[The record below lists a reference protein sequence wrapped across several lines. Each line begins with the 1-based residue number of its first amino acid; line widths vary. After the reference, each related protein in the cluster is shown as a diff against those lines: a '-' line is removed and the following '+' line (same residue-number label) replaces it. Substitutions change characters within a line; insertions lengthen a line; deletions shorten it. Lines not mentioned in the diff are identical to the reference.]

1 MPRTP
6 QDSSSRSPPTLS
18 LASGTAC
25 CLTKALLLL
34 SGRFYLSGSRVRWR
48 LADCRWEWSTGS
60 QVGGAVPA
68 VLGTGAHWGPKMAQ
82 KHPPGTKHFC
92 LFLLHYNTWEKGC
105 GESPSYV
112 EWQQATE
119 RETEIF
125 ANLFQTVNA
134 LVILALWL
142 FQAAIGATWL
152 GNVLCQPCASQGENC
167 N

>member
-1 MPRTP
+1 MPQTP
-6 QDSSSRSPPTLS
+6 QGSSSRSAPTLS

-34 SGRFYLSGSRVRWR
+34 SGHFYLSGSRARWR
-48 LADCRWEWSTGS
+48 LADSRWGWSTGS

-68 VLGTGAHWGPKMAQ
+68 FLGTGNSLGPKDGS
-82 KHPPGTKHFC
+82 KTSPSIKYFC
-92 LFLLHYNTWEKGC
+92 LILLHCNTWEKGC

-112 EWQQATE
+112 EWQQATK
-119 RETEIF
+119 RKTEIF

-134 LVILALWL
+134 LVILASWL
-142 FQAAIGATWL
+142 FQAATGTTWL
-152 GNVLCQPCASQGENC
+152 GNVLCQPCASQGENF